1 METSYIEVMNKDYL
15 SNLGFQQEELH
26 FISELVKKGIQE
38 KLYTNTKD
46 FKHDLKHIERVLT
59 YVQWILNEKKKNY
72 FHKWRIS
79 IRERRSIK
87 N

>member
-15 SNLGFQQEELH
+15 LNLGFQPEQLN

-59 YVQWILNEKKKNY
+59 YV
-72 FHKWRIS
+72 
-79 IRERRSIK
+79 
-87 N
+87 

>member
-46 FKHDLKHIERVLT
+46 FKHDLKPVSYTHL
-59 YVQWILNEKKKNY
+59 YY
-72 FHKWRIS
+72 
-79 IRERRSIK
+79 
-87 N
+87 

>member
-15 SNLGFQQEELH
+15 LNLGFQPEQLN

-59 YVQWILNEKKKNY
+59 YVQ
-72 FHKWRIS
+72 
-79 IRERRSIK
+79 
-87 N
+87 